1 VTLAPG
7 PTPLGAAPDR
17 PVLNGAFQQRPIV
30 SGAAVLMSLLLLAGL
45 VAGAVFTLTGPADA
59 APSAYRDVAK
69 PPEPRGVRAE
79 AADPTTIVVTWDP
92 IQDVD
97 EYRVTAKDPAEPAT
111 IGETPVKAPV
121 NRHVQSGL
129 APGKEYCFEV
139 TAVDDTLSGDPS
151 ERVCVTTPLPEPSPT
166 PTPTPSP
173 SPSSTEPSASTPPP
187 TPTPTE
193 PTPSTP
199 APTDPG
205 GGTVPATVPEGKWIL
220 VVGLEPSTNLARAEE
235 LQKQLVDGGIAEA
248 GVLESKDYGDLE
260 IGTVPVQ
267 TTQPV
272 VIYVGVE
279 DDPAD
284 LVDCEDVQKV
294 ELKEGFGLLPACIP
308 AQPDP

>member
-1 VTLAPG
+1 
-7 PTPLGAAPDR
+7 
-17 PVLNGAFQQRPIV
+17 
-30 SGAAVLMSLLLLAGL
+30 M
-45 VAGAVFTLTGPADA
+45 
-59 APSAYRDVAK
+59 
-69 PPEPRGVRAE
+69 
-79 AADPTTIVVTWDP
+79 
-92 IQDVD
+92 
-97 EYRVTAKDPAEPAT
+97 
-111 IGETPVKAPV
+111 
-121 NRHVQSGL
+121 
-129 APGKEYCFEV
+129 
-139 TAVDDTLSGDPS
+139 
-151 ERVCVTTPLPEPSPT
+151 
-166 PTPTPSP
+166 
-173 SPSSTEPSASTPPP
+173 
-187 TPTPTE
+187 
-193 PTPSTP
+193 
-199 APTDPG
+199 
-205 GGTVPATVPEGKWIL
+205 PATVPEGKWIL